1 MTSALRWTGA
11 SLLAAL
17 ALLWPGDIEAAKGAQ
32 PAGIRWE
39 PSFAAALQKAGKTG
53 RPLLIDFWA
62 EWCGWCHTFDRTTYV
77 DPAVVELS
85 RGFVAVKVDT
95 EGSQDDVAV
104 AARYRVASLPTVL
117 FLAPSGTVVF
127 RLSGYQRPRQFAETL
142 EWVRTETER
151 VGAWEQALAANP
163 RDAETLM
170 HLGFQQLENDQFE
183 NGRDL
188 LARARSVDGA
198 LPSGERKRL
207 RHALGVVRI
216 LERDFSA
223 AEALLKEGLTLTPVD
238 READPQM
245 LYALGRL
252 YLDWGRREDAL
263 AAFKRLVAEFPKS
276 PVADT
281 ARRAVAFMG
290 PSS

>member
-1 MTSALRWTGA
+1 MTSRQRWTGA
-11 SLLAAL
+11 ALLAAL
-17 ALLWPGDIEAAKGAQ
+17 ALLWPGDVQGA
-32 PAGIRWE
+32 PPDGIRWE

-62 EWCGWCHTFDRTTYV
+62 DWCGWCHTFDRTTYV
-77 DPAVVELS
+77 DPAVVQLS

-95 EGSQDDVAV
+95 EGSQADTLV

-117 FLAPSGTVVF
+117 FLAPSGTVVL
-127 RLSGYQRPRQFAETL
+127 RLSGYQRPREFAETL

-151 VGAWEQALAANP
+151 VAGWEQALAANP
-163 RDAETLM
+163 RDAQALM
-170 HLGFQQLENDQFE
+170 HLGFQQLENDQIE
-183 NGRDL
+183 EGREL
-188 LARARSVDGA
+188 LERGRTVDGA
-198 LPSGERKRL
+198 LPSGDRKRL

-216 LERDFSA
+216 MERDYPA
-223 AEALLKEGLTLTPVD
+223 AEALLKEGLALAPVD

-263 AAFKRLVAEFPKS
+263 AAFKRLVAEFPNS
-276 PVADT
+276 PMADT